1 VGLVA
6 TRFWQVARLAQ
17 RIEFPSRML
26 QWQVCRPRTR
36 STQPELAPERIDP
49 PAHFVM
55 LCAKLTH
62 LTQVTVF
69 AGCAATLLVML
80 TLDPLAF
87 TALRMRVVDVVA
99 LRPVF
104 NGADIGHITTV

>member
-1 VGLVA
+1 
-6 TRFWQVARLAQ
+6 
-17 RIEFPSRML
+17 ML